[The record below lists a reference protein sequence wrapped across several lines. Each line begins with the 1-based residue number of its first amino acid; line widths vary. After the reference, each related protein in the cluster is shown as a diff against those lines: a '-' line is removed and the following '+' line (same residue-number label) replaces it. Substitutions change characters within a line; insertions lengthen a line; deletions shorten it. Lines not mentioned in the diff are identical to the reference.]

1 MIKKYFT
8 SNYDKRP
15 ESNFSKIVKIISDEL
30 DDIKNTFHDIEDIN
44 DIDKAEGQVLD
55 IIGGNISQ
63 YRGGLRDEIYRVMIR
78 TKLRRNKADGT
89 LADIVTTLSQALGV
103 AESSIILKEDED
115 ADFPIINEVQVPIS
129 SLARLAMTSVQL
141 GQFINSIIAAGVQLE
156 VIIFIGSFSL
166 GGLSLEGEIIK
177 DYDTGYADVDMI
189 SGGDLGAE
197 YTPGNDSQI
206 SV

>member
-15 ESNFSKIVKIISDEL
+15 QSNFSKIVKIISDEL
-30 DDIKNTFHDIEDIN
+30 DDIKNTYHDIDGIN

-55 IIGGNISQ
+55 IIGGNILQ
-63 YRGGLRDEIYRVMIR
+63 YRGGLEDELYRAMVK
-78 TKLRRNKADGT
+78 TKLQRNKADGT

-103 AESSIILKEDED
+103 AESSIILREDED
-115 ADFPIINEVQVPIS
+115 ADFPIINEVQVPLS
-129 SLARLAMTSVQL
+129 SLARLAMTSAQL
-141 GQFINSIIAAGVQLE
+141 GQLINSMISAGVQLE
-156 VIIFIGSFSL
+156 VVIFIGSFGF

-177 DYDTGYADVDMI
+177 DYDTGYADVDMT

-197 YTPGNDSQI
+197 YTPGDGSQI
-206 SV
+206 LI